1 MKELSQTA
9 LLVLASLIP
18 DPLHGYGIKKEVAR
32 LSQGKVDMTIG
43 TLYEHI
49 NRLLRLGHIERAGEG
64 RAYGGRVRKYYMIT
78 SVGMQ
83 DYETHLQLLEERLTQ
98 LKARLPRPV
107 EARREVRHGSG

>member
-49 NRLLRLGHIERAGEG
+49 NRLLRLGYIERAGEG
-64 RAYGGRVRKYYMIT
+64 RADGGRVRKYYKIT
-78 SVGMQ
+78 AVGMQ
-83 DYETHLQLLEERLTQ
+83 DYEAHLQLFEERLTQ
-98 LKARLPRPV
+98 MKARLPRPV
-107 EARREVRHGSG
+107 EARREVLHGSG